1 MCIKYVNHS
10 RFAMYDNL
18 EDLCAH
24 LVIFKFDSRDICNA
38 PIILKL
44 EMKIFVILNRSVDGT
59 ILELIQW
66 S

>member
-1 MCIKYVNHS
+1 MCVKYVNHS
-10 RFAMYDNL
+10 RSTIYHIW

-24 LVIFKFDSRDICNA
+24 LVIFKFDSHDICNA

-44 EMKIFVILNRSVDGT
+44 EMKISVILNRSMDGT
-59 ILELIQW
+59 NLELIQW